1 MDKQLEAQ
9 LAKDLTD
16 IGVNHSDVKIT
27 VSDTERAD
35 LHNLLGTYL
44 LLGVVK
50 VWAYYTTKGDVKQ

>member
-9 LAKDLTD
+9 LAKDLQAL
-16 IGVNHSDVKIT
+16 GVDLSSVKIT
-27 VSDTERAD
+27 VSDTERED
-35 LHNLLGTYL
+35 LPNLLGTYL